1 VAVAGA
7 SDTGAAE
14 EELHRLRDELE
25 SVRAAKELKEKELES
40 RISALDHDLSE
51 ERKRT
56 EQLLARTAGE
66 QETAQRN
73 VLDETERLK
82 DELQQKDDE
91 LKAAI
96 AKQQDMVR
104 TPLTPSLITT
114 TSTVIPS
121 QRTRSYIYISIST
134 SCAWSPPPPPPARD
148 IERIADPAP
157 LALGLTLFS
166 CRKAA

>member
-66 QETAQRN
+66 QETAQRK

-82 DELQQKDDE
+82 GELQQKDDE
-91 LKAAI
+91 LKAAT

-104 TPLTPSLITT
+104 TPLTPSLPHHYHIDGHPVPAHTF
-114 TSTVIPS
+114 
-121 QRTRSYIYISIST
+121 IYLYLHLRLVCMVTATATASK
-134 SCAWSPPPPPPARD
+134 RY
-148 IERIADPAP
+148 
-157 LALGLTLFS
+157 
-166 CRKAA
+166 